1 MALYNRKQKS
11 LVVKVL
17 LAAAELKRKFLSA
30 EKKRQIVRDQ
40 NTLLKILEN
49 KLEKERRQT

>member
-1 MALYNRKQKS
+1 M
-11 LVVKVL
+11 
-17 LAAAELKRKFLSA
+17 AAAELKRKVLSA

-49 KLEKERRQT
+49 KLEKERR

>member
-1 MALYNRKQKS
+1 MYNRKQKS

-17 LAAAELKRKFLSA
+17 LAAAELKMKLLSA